1 MGASAD
7 AQAHGRANVRGMAA
21 MSLAMAAFL
30 LNDALVKRVS
40 ESLPT
45 AQLIFVRGCMAT
57 LLLLALSWATGQ
69 LRSRGSIASLVQPRV
84 FQRSVFD
91 ALATLTYL
99 TSLFNLP
106 IGNATAINMAT
117 PLVITLLAVALLG
130 ERVGWAQWLAIGT
143 GFVGVLLIVQPSG
156 AGFNVYALL
165 CLAGTVLH
173 AARDITTRTIPASV
187 PSLLITLSTALVVT
201 FLAGVWSLLQPWVG
215 MTWGQLGLLAAASV
229 FLCAGYFLLITG
241 TRSGDMGVIAP
252 FRYTAILYALLL
264 GWLFWGDV
272 PNALALAG
280 IALLVSAGV
289 YVLLSERRRAH
300 LAREALACSTD

>member
-1 MGASAD
+1 MWANGAA
-7 AQAHGRANVRGMAA
+7 GANARGMAA

-30 LNDALVKRVS
+30 MNDALVKRVS

-57 LLLLALSWATGQ
+57 LLLLALSWASGQ
-69 LRSRGSIASLVQPRV
+69 LRSRRSWAWLAQPRV
-84 FQRSVFD
+84 LQRSAFD
-91 ALATLTYL
+91 ALATLIYL

-117 PLVITLLAVALLG
+117 PLVITLLAVAFLG
-130 ERVGWAQWLAIGT
+130 ERVRWAQWLAIAT
-143 GFVGVLLIVQPSG
+143 GFVGVLLVVQPSS

-165 CLAGTVLH
+165 CLAGTLLH
-173 AARDITTRTIPASV
+173 AARDITTRTIPATV

-201 FLAGVWSLLQPWVG
+201 FLAGLWTLLQPWAP
-215 MTWGQLGLLAAASV
+215 MAWGQLGMLAGASV

-241 TRSGDMGVIAP
+241 TRAGDMGVIAP

-272 PNALALAG
+272 PNTLALTG
-280 IALLVSAGV
+280 IALLVGAGI

-300 LAREALACSTD
+300 LAREALASAAD